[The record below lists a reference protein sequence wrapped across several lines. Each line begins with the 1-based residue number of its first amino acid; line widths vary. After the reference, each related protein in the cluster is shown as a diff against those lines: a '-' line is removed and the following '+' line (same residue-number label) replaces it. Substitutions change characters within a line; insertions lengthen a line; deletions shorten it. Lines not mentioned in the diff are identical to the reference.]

1 MSIASRVNRLQR
13 HVSEAPCAVCGGT
26 PRVHRMS
33 FVYEGEPAPSFP
45 GPNAPDHC
53 ACGRRVEYFHIRH
66 HLEGI
71 GDRPRDSRPDVI
83 DGPATLVE
91 RLVGIDAMKAARTYK
106 RWATVPVGAS
116 AEAEA

>member
-1 MSIASRVNRLQR
+1 MAITTRTSGTVTILELPQR
-13 HVSEAPCAVCGGT
+13 FTS
-26 PRVHRMS
+26 
-33 FVYEGEPAPSFP
+33 
-45 GPNAPDHC
+45 DHGVEELRETVDSLLHD
-53 ACGRRVEYFHIRH
+53 GRRRFLVDIRH

-106 RWATVPVGAS
+106 RWAAVSVGAPVN
-116 AEAEA
+116 AEA